1 LTDQVVFFLSHP
13 VFGRKKTSCNLC
25 SGKLTGSVL

>member
-1 LTDQVVFFLSHP
+1 LTDQVVFPPHP